1 MAEIEEQEQEME
13 SKPPFFAR
21 IKNLFSKQSA
31 DSKPEEARYK
41 RRFFDGR
48 IERYLDENFNNYI
61 DEFGLVTR
69 VDTLEYEEKY
79 DSLVQRITSL
89 KTYDNGSDAELSSL
103 ERRLKNVKT
112 ASKKKTKKK

>member
-1 MAEIEEQEQEME
+1 MAELEEQEQEME
-13 SKPPFFAR
+13 GKPPFFAR
-21 IKNLFSKQSA
+21 IKNLFAKQTA
-31 DSKPEEARYK
+31 KPEEARYK

-79 DSLVQRITSL
+79 DGLVQRITSL
-89 KTYDNGSDAELSSL
+89 KTFVNGTDAEISSL

>member
-89 KTYDNGSDAELSSL
+89 KTFVNGSDAELSSL

>member
-1 MAEIEEQEQEME
+1 MAEVEEQEQEME
-13 SKPPFFAR
+13 EKPPFFAR
-21 IKNLFSKQSA
+21 IKNLFSKQTA
-31 DSKPEEARYK
+31 KPEEARYK

-89 KTYDNGSDAELSSL
+89 KTFVNGSDAELSSL